1 VKLIV
6 IKEED
11 RTPKKGQSEVLEDQV
26 SPAQTNKVYI
36 VNFKINN
43 YISKINYV

>member
-1 VKLIV
+1 V

-11 RTPKKGQSEVLEDQV
+11 RTPKKGQSEVLEDQA

-36 VNFKINN
+36 DNFKINY
-43 YISKINYV
+43 YIFKHKQCLF